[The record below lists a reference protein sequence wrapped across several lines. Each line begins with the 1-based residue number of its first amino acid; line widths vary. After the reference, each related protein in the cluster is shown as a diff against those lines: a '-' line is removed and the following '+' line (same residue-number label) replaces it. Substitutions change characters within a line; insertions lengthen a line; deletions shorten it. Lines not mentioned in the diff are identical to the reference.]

1 MNLPP
6 ATLEQGSARLES
18 RSGFGAEDFSEAYA
32 VFFRSAARILT
43 GAPSQRPAVPGGEGL
58 IAVCRMAAELGS
70 DAPESAAREFFL
82 QNFRLRRIAAPG
94 FVTAYFEPVV
104 EARLAPEPDF
114 PVPVLARPAD
124 LVTLNDAPLPDPGG
138 TPLAAARRAADG
150 SLQPYPTRRE
160 IEDDP
165 GCIPSG
171 AIAYVR
177 DRVEL
182 FLMQVQGSAR
192 LRLPGGGSLAL
203 TYDGRNGH
211 PYTSVGKLLIE
222 RGLVPASDMS
232 LAELKRVLRALGPRD
247 GSRLMQENR
256 SYVFFRAD
264 SSQDRLSGPVGGA
277 GCPLT
282 PFRSIAV
289 DRSIWSYGLPFWIE
303 TCAPWRGADDRR
315 LERLMIAQDTGSAI
329 VGPARL
335 DLFYG
340 SGEAAGALAGSVRH
354 SADVFVL
361 WPCEDAE
368 P

>member
-1 MNLPP
+1 LNLPP
-6 ATLEQGSARLES
+6 ALLEPGSGRLEA
-18 RSGFGAEDFSEAYA
+18 RPGFGGEDFGEAYA
-32 VFFRSAARILT
+32 VFHRSAARLLA
-43 GAPSQRPAVPGGEGL
+43 GGPSQRPAVPASEGL
-58 IAVCRMAAELGS
+58 IAVCRAAAELG
-70 DAPESAAREFFL
+70 AKIPECAAREFFL
-82 QNFRLRRIAAPG
+82 RNFRLRRIAAPG
-94 FVTAYFEPVV
+94 FVTAYFEPEV

-114 PVPVLARPAD
+114 SVPVLARPAD
-124 LVTLNDAPLPDPGG
+124 LVTLNDEPLRGHDGA
-138 TPLAAARRAADG
+138 PLAAARRAADG
-150 SLQPYPTRRE
+150 SLQPYPTRHE

-165 GCIPSG
+165 AGVPSR

-192 LRLPGGGSLAL
+192 LRLPGGERLAL

-211 PYTSVGKLLIE
+211 SYTSVGKLLIE

-232 LAELKRVLRALGPRD
+232 LAELKRVLRAIGPEE
-247 GSRLMQENR
+247 GSRLMHENR

-264 SSQDRLSGPVGGA
+264 SSTERQSGPVGGS
-277 GCPLT
+277 GCALT

-303 TCAPWRGADDRR
+303 TCAPWGRADDTR

-361 WPCEDAE
+361 WPGRDGE